1 MKQRHYIIPFL
12 CFMLLM
18 TATMVQGFTHWI
30 PAKPLSGFY
39 DAKSRVKFSKDTW
52 LDGSFQDY
60 LTDYARVHTG
70 FREFLIRSYNQLCY
84 WCFDKISNDNV
95 VCGKNKELYMTM
107 YLDDISGKRVKEFFE
122 TEEQAKA
129 VAREN
134 VKETLR
140 LIDTLHQHHT
150 DFLFVFAPS
159 KVYTDQENL
168 PNAYQN
174 CLKQPHFLL
183 SEYYIELFKE
193 AGIPYLDMFHYF
205 RDIKDSVPY
214 PLYTR
219 YGSHWSAATIPF
231 VADTLF
237 RALEAVS
244 GCSLPSIEVLDE
256 NISAEYSGHDC
267 ELEALMNLYFP
278 VEKPPVG
285 QPVFRLTDTVGKDHP
300 NLLVIGDSYF
310 LMVKKSCFNDA
321 FHYCDFWQYNEN
333 LLTLR
338 ENLNWKKVDYY
349 AEAYQMLEDADIVM
363 AIVTAP
369 FIYNYLWGFEQR
381 AFDLFAHG
389 PLNEE
394 ELIQLKMEEIK
405 SIPEWYQKVVDQAEE
420 RGFTVEENLR
430 DNAIYALRISRQN
443 NQETSKQ

>member
-1 MKQRHYIIPFL
+1 MKQRHFIIPFL
-12 CFMLLM
+12 CLMLLM
-18 TATMVQGFTHWI
+18 TASLVQGFTHWI

-39 DAKSRVKFSKDTW
+39 DAKSRVKLSMDTW
-52 LDGSFQDY
+52 MDGSFQDY

-122 TEEQAKA
+122 TEERAKA
-129 VAREN
+129 VARDN

-174 CLKQPHFLL
+174 CLKQPHFIL

-193 AGIPYLDMFHYF
+193 AGIPYLDLFHCF
-205 RDIKDSVPY
+205 RDIKDTVSY

-219 YGSHWSAATIPF
+219 YGSHWSEASIPF

-237 RALEAVS
+237 RALETVT
-244 GCSLPSIEVLDE
+244 GYSLPSIEVIDE
-256 NISAEYSGHDC
+256 NITTDYSNQDG

-285 QPVFRLTDTVGKDHP
+285 RPVFRLTDTVGKDHP
-300 NLLVIGDSYF
+300 NLLVVGDSYF
-310 LMVKKSCFNDA
+310 IQVKRSCFNDA
-321 FHYCDFWQYNEN
+321 FHYCDYWRYNEN

-363 AIVTAP
+363 AIVTSP
-369 FIYNYLWGFEQR
+369 YIYEYLWGFEQR
-381 AFDLFAHG
+381 AFNLFAHG

-394 ELIQLKMEEIK
+394 ETILLKMEEIK
-405 SIPEWYQKVVDQAEE
+405 SNPEWYEAIVKQAAE
-420 RGFTVEENLR
+420 RNLSVEDNLR
-430 DNAIYALRISRQN
+430 DNAIYVLNSH
-443 NQETSKQ
+443 KQ